1 MRTTHIAT
9 CGFEAA
15 RRLALADG
23 PTDRPHGHSFFVTAE
38 SATLDLPALRQRLS
52 EVCAPLDYRDLNSL
66 LPEPDDLALAT
77 GIADRL
83 RTPVRLTLRSA
94 PSRGIELEADGSAQ
108 RWLLTGFEAAHQ
120 LPHVEPGHQC
130 GRLHGHGFG
139 VRLIADATRCSD
151 AELAAAW
158 QPLFGQLQH
167 RYLNELPGLAN
178 PTSEV
183 LADWLRQR
191 LAETLPA
198 IAAVEVFETATAGSR
213 RDADGYTIWKEQRF
227 EAARPFDAEG
237 RYTGHSYLVRLY
249 LAGTPDAASGWLR
262 DFAEVKALFAPLYRQ
277 LDHHALDALPD
288 IAAHDC
294 AGIARWIAAQLQR
307 ELPELA
313 QIDLF
318 ENEHEGARLMLNGG
332 AR

>member
-1 MRTTHIAT
+1 MRTTHLAT
-9 CGFEAA
+9 SGFEAA
-15 RRLALADG
+15 RRLDLASG
-23 PTDRPHGHSFFVTAE
+23 PTSRPHGHSFFVSAE
-38 SATLDLPALRQRLS
+38 SDTLDLATLRQRLG
-52 EVCAPLDYRDLNSL
+52 EVCAPLDYRDLNTL

-83 RTPVRLTLRSA
+83 RSPVRLTLRSA
-94 PSRGIELEADGSAQ
+94 PERGIELEVDGRAQ
-108 RWLLTGFEAAHQ
+108 RWLSAGFEAAHQ
-120 LPHVEPGHQC
+120 LPNVAPGHQC

-139 VRLIADATRCSD
+139 VRLVADAGTCTD
-151 AELAAAW
+151 LELAAAW

-167 RYLNELPGLAN
+167 RYLNDLPGLAN

-183 LADWLRQR
+183 LSDWLWHR
-191 LAETLPA
+191 LTDALPA
-198 IAAVEVFETATAGSR
+198 IHAVEVFETATAGSR
-213 RDADGYTIWKEQRF
+213 RDTGGYAIWKEQRF

-249 LAGTPDAASGWLR
+249 LAGAPDVDSGWLR
-262 DFAEVKALFAPLYRQ
+262 DFAEVKSLFAPLYRQ
-277 LDHHALDALPD
+277 LDHHALDTLPG

-294 AGIARWIAAQLQR
+294 AGIAEWIATQLR
-307 ELPELA
+307 PALPELA

-318 ENEHEGARLMLNGG
+318 ENEQEGARLRLGV

>member
-1 MRTTHIAT
+1 MRITHLAT

-15 RRLALADG
+15 RRLSQADG
-23 PTDRPHGHSFFVTAE
+23 PASRPHGHSFFVTAE
-38 SATLDLPALRQRLS
+38 STELGLATLRQRLND
-52 EVCAPLDYRDLNSL
+52 VCAPLDYRDLNSL
-66 LPEPDDLALAT
+66 LPEPDDLALVT

-83 RTPVRLTLRSA
+83 RAPARLTLRSA
-94 PSRGIELEADGSAQ
+94 PSRGIELDTDGSAQ
-108 RWLLTGFEAAHQ
+108 RWLSTGFEAAHQ
-120 LPHVEPGHQC
+120 LPHVPHGHQC

-139 VRLIADATRCSD
+139 VRLVADALACSD

-158 QPLFGQLQH
+158 QPLFNQLQH

-183 LADWLRQR
+183 LSDWLWQR
-191 LAETLPA
+191 LGDTLPA
-198 IAAVEVFETATAGSR
+198 ISAVEVFETATAGSR
-213 RDADGYTIWKEQRF
+213 RDAAGYTIWKEQRF
-227 EAARPFDAEG
+227 EAAKPFDEAG

-249 LAGTPDAASGWLR
+249 LAGTPDADSGWLR

-277 LDHHALDALPD
+277 LDHHALDTLPGID
-288 IAAHDC
+288 AHDC
-294 AGIARWIAAQLQR
+294 AGIARWIAAGLHA

-318 ENEHEGARLMLNGG
+318 ENEHEGARLRLG
-332 AR
+332 AMR